1 MSNNKSKGNPF
12 LRGNTWTYII
22 RIPDKQSG
30 QLKQKWIGGFTTE
43 KAAKKALEKAKAEIK
58 LGIYKEPEKITVSE
72 YITDWFENTHRP
84 LIKPSTARGYEV
96 NIRNHILPYIG
107 GKALDK
113 LTRNDVVKLYNTL
126 HSNGLGATSIKYVHH
141 VLSKSLKD
149 AVASDLITKNPCEYA
164 KLPKQQKYKAEILT
178 PEQSAQLLTAA
189 KETDIYLELLFAVC
203 LGLRRGEVLGIQF
216 SDVDFSKG
224 TLHIQRQITVVKSS
238 KEQPIGHTEWGVS
251 TLKTDESDRILYLPR
266 QLLEAI
272 ERRQTQCRKDKL
284 AAGGKYN
291 NQGFICCDSLGNY
304 KNPQTLYNQYK
315 KLLTKLNLPSIRF
328 HDLRHSYATA
338 MIEQKIPLKTVSHML
353 GHSNISITADIY
365 CDVINSHKEGAE
377 VAEKL
382 FFNEM
387 C

>member
-58 LGIYKEPEKITVSE
+58 LWIYKEPEKITVSE

-178 PEQSAQLLTAA
+178 PEQSAQLLNTA

-238 KEQPIGHTEWGVS
+238 KEPPIGHTEWGVS